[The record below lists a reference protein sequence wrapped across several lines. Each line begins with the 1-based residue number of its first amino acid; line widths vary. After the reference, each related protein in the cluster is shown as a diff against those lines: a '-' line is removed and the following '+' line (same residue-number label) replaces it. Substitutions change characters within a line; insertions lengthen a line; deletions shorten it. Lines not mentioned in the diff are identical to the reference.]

1 MKSILGIYVTGILM
15 MGCEPKSDSLSQ
27 VEKRVEFNQD
37 LADELKRMAEIDQL
51 AAYIPQGEYKEWP
64 AEKWS
69 HFKDSVF
76 VSNQTRVQQIFDEHG
91 FVGYDLE
98 GKEGSGHFW
107 LIVQHS
113 DHNPVFQQSVLEKMK
128 IEVEKQNA
136 DPSTYGLL
144 VDRVNLNLGKKQVY
158 GTQVDYNSETGQAFA
173 KDLIDSLTVD
183 ERRRSIGLPP
193 MAKYLNEMT
202 EMHFEM
208 NKAYFSE
215 KGITEPKRYELD

>member
-1 MKSILGIYVTGILM
+1 MKSILGISVTVILM
-15 MGCEPKSDSLSQ
+15 MGCEPKSDSKSQ
-27 VEKRVEFNQD
+27 IEKRVEFNQD
-37 LADELKRMAEIDQL
+37 LADELKRMAETDHI
-51 AAYIPQGEYKEWP
+51 AAYIPQVEYKEWP
-64 AEKWS
+64 AKKWS
-69 HFKDSVF
+69 QFKDSVF
-76 VSNQTRVQQIFDEHG
+76 VSNQTRIQQIFDEHG
-91 FVGYDLE
+91 FVGYDLA

-173 KDLIDSLTVD
+173 KGLMDSLAVD

-193 MAKYLNEMT
+193 LAQYLNEMT
-202 EMHFEM
+202 ELHFEM
-208 NKAYFSE
+208 NKAYFTE
-215 KGITEPKRYELD
+215 KCITEPKRYELD